1 MGEERSDG
9 RPRGRVALVRNN
21 FLPYSETF
29 IHDELRHHERYE
41 AVVFARQWR
50 NAERFPGHVVAA
62 VERIPDGRRPLA
74 SAWYALTG
82 RSGALERAMAA
93 GRFDVVHA
101 HFGHNGV
108 YAMGF
113 ARRLG
118 LPLVVSLHGRDVSVL
133 AGADKYRPS
142 WWHYLVR
149 YRRLFRETSAFLAAS
164 QDLKDLF
171 VGAGCPADKV
181 EVFRLGIDLGTFR
194 PADGEEARGD
204 PLVLMIGRF
213 VEKKGHVFGIRA
225 AARARAAG
233 ARLRL
238 VIVGEG
244 PLLGEYRSLARA
256 LGLADAL
263 ELPGALPHAEVRR
276 LLQGAAVLVAPSCV
290 AGNRDRDSGLIV
302 AKEASA
308 CGVPVIGTVHGG
320 IPDIVEHG
328 VTGFLVPERDDDAI
342 AGHLVDLLGDP
353 GRRRAMGRAGRGK
366 MEREYDIAERVR
378 ALELVYDRVRGL
390 AGGAGAGG

>member
-1 MGEERSDG
+1 
-9 RPRGRVALVRNN
+9 VALVRNN

-29 IHDELRHHERYE
+29 IHDELRHHERY
-41 AVVFARQWR
+41 AATVFARQWR
-50 NAERFPGHVVAA
+50 NQERFPGHEVVA
-62 VERIPDGRRPLA
+62 VEEIPGRRRPLA

-82 RSGALERAMAA
+82 RSAALERAMAD
-93 GRFDVVHA
+93 GRFDVIHA
-101 HFGHNGV
+101 HFGHNGI
-108 YAMGF
+108 YALGP

-133 AGADKYRPS
+133 AGGDKYRPS

-149 YRRLFRETSAFLAAS
+149 YRRLFREASLFLAAS
-164 QDLKDLF
+164 RDLKDLF
-171 VGAGCPADKV
+171 VGAGCPAEKV
-181 EVFRLGIDLGTFR
+181 EVFRLGIDLEAFR
-194 PADGEEARGD
+194 AADEGERGGD

-213 VEKKGHVFGIRA
+213 VEKKGHVYGIRA
-225 AARARAAG
+225 AAKARAAG

-238 VIVGEG
+238 MIIGEG
-244 PLLGEYRSLARA
+244 PLLGEYRSLARS

-263 ELPGALPHAEVRR
+263 ELPGALPHAEVGR
-276 LLQGAAVLVAPSCV
+276 LLRGAAVLVAPSCV

-308 CGVPVIGTVHGG
+308 CGVPVIGTIHGG

-328 VTGFLVPERDDDAI
+328 STGFLVPERDDDAI
-342 AGHLVDLLGDP
+342 AGHLAALLADP
-353 GRRRAMGRAGRGK
+353 SLRRAMGRAGRAK
-366 MEREYDIAERVR
+366 MEREYDIRQRVR

-390 AGGAGAGG
+390 PGGAGAGG

>member
-1 MGEERSDG
+1 
-9 RPRGRVALVRNN
+9 
-21 FLPYSETF
+21 
-29 IHDELRHHERYE
+29 RYE
-41 AVVFARQWR
+41 ATVFARQWR
-50 NAERFPGHVVAA
+50 NAERFPGHRVVA
-62 VERIPDGRRPLA
+62 VERIPDGRRRLA

-82 RSGALERAMAA
+82 RSVILERAMAE

-101 HFGHNGV
+101 HFGHNGI
-108 YAMGF
+108 YAMGP

-133 AGADKYRPS
+133 AGSDKYRPS

-149 YRRLFRETSAFLAAS
+149 YRRLFREASLFLAAS

-171 VGAGCPADKV
+171 VAAGCPAEKV
-181 EVFRLGIDLGTFR
+181 EVFRLGIDLEAFR
-194 PADGEEARGD
+194 PGDGGEPGGE
-204 PLVLMIGRF
+204 PTVLMIGRF

-244 PLLGEYRSLARA
+244 PLGGEYRSLART
-256 LGLADAL
+256 LGIEDML
-263 ELPGALPHAEVRR
+263 ELPGALPHVEVKR
-276 LLQGAAVLVAPSCV
+276 LLQGAAVLLAPSCV

-328 VTGFLVPERDDDAI
+328 RTGFLVPERDDGAI
-342 AGHLVDLLGDP
+342 AGHLASLLGDLEQQ
-353 GRRRAMGRAGRGK
+353 RAMGRAGREK
-366 MEREYDIAERVR
+366 MEREYDIRERVR
-378 ALELVYDRVRGL
+378 ALESVYDRVRGL
-390 AGGAGAGG
+390 SGRPGGGT